1 MRLSLNYYQFKT
13 SRHHKTL
20 QQIHKNEKERN
31 VRMLLNK
38 IINHK
43 KRNKKK
49 EMNWEEQQ
57 QQKKPTRKWVITWQ

>member
-43 KRNKKK
+43 KRNKK
-49 EMNWEEQQ
+49 
-57 QQKKPTRKWVITWQ
+57 RKWTEKNNNNKKNQLENE